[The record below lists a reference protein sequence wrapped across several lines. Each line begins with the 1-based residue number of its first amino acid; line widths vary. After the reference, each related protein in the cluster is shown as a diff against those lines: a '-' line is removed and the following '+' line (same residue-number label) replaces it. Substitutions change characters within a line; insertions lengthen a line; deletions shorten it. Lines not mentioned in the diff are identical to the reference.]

1 MSKSTVTG
9 EDLTRLEAER
19 DAAHHEYHDAPTA
32 VEKAL
37 PTTLTRPTP
46 LPPPDDRQLP
56 TLNRFWAA
64 RQVGAAAGWRRL
76 RTRLARY
83 ARPLIQMLPWR
94 QNAFNAALV
103 DHLNRASAREHAAR
117 DATTRSL
124 DGLHDDLGA
133 VLAYLH
139 TNIPSYRD
147 ALRLPKSLAESLSAL
162 GDDMRKRW
170 ESVAAREQRLEATV
184 ASLSAS
190 HEQDAAELRLALG
203 MLQRSSAV
211 VEREVG
217 RVLAETASR
226 SSDSTPRPGPEAGTA
241 PQEPAGTDQGRR
253 TASTESESAAAQL
266 AASPVASYKYV
277 GFEDSF
283 RGSTAEIR
291 ERLATYLPLFSGASD
306 ILDLGCGRGEF
317 LDLLREHG
325 LTARGVDINHEMV
338 EVCRERGLEV
348 AEGEGLAFLE
358 ALPDGA
364 LGGLFASQ
372 VVEHLQPDQL
382 LRLMSVSFH
391 KLRPGAPVVLETINP
406 ACWFAFFESYLR
418 DVTHVRPI
426 HPDTLKFL
434 LTAGGFQQV
443 TVRLLVPYPE
453 QGKLQPVPIPE
464 QAATGADSLADLAE
478 TFNANV
484 DKINRLLFTYLDYA
498 ATGVRP

>member
-1 MSKSTVTG
+1 MSESTITH
-9 EDLTRLEAER
+9 EDLPGPEADPAASHREER
-19 DAAHHEYHDAPTA
+19 DAPTDI
-32 VEKAL
+32 EPAL

-46 LPPPDDRQLP
+46 LPPPDDHQLP

-64 RQVGAAAGWRRL
+64 RQLGAAAGWRRL
-76 RTRLARY
+76 RTRLAGY

-133 VLAYLH
+133 VVAYLH
-139 TNIPSYRD
+139 TNIPAYRD
-147 ALRLPKSLAESLSAL
+147 ALRLPRSLAESLSAL

-170 ESVAAREQRLEATV
+170 ESLATREQRLEARQ
-184 ASLSAS
+184 
-190 HEQDAAELRLALG
+190 EQDAMELRLALG
-203 MLQRSSAV
+203 MLQRSAAV
-211 VEREVG
+211 LKREVERG
-217 RVLAETASR
+217 LQAGLPGASSTAGSA
-226 SSDSTPRPGPEAGTA
+226 GPVAGALSNRTA
-241 PQEPAGTDQGRR
+241 PGGDQSPPQDG
-253 TASTESESAAAQL
+253 AAASQL
-266 AASPVASYKYV
+266 AGSRIDSYQYV

-283 RGSTAEIR
+283 RGPAGEIR
-291 ERLATYLPLFSGASD
+291 DRLATYLPLFSGASD
-306 ILDLGCGRGEF
+306 VLDFGCGRGEF
-317 LDLLREHG
+317 LELLREHG
-325 LTARGVDINHEMV
+325 VSARGVDINHEMV
-338 EVCRERGLEV
+338 EGCRALGLDVTESD
-348 AEGEGLAFLE
+348 GLAFLE

-364 LGGLFASQ
+364 LGGFFGSQ

-382 LRLMSVSFH
+382 LGMVSLAFH

-443 TVRLLVPYPE
+443 TVRMMAPYPE
-453 QGKLQPVPIPE
+453 QGKLQPIVVPE
-464 QAATGADSLADLAE
+464 RSALGADPLIDLAE
-478 TFNANV
+478 TFNDNV
-484 DKINRLLFTYLDYA
+484 DKLNGLIFTYLDYA
-498 ATGVRP
+498 ATAVRP